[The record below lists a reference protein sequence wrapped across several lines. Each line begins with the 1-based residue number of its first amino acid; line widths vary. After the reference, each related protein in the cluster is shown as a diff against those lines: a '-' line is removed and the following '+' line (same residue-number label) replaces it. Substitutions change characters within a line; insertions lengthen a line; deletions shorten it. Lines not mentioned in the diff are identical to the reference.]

1 MRTNGVRVF
10 ISYRRESGREI
21 ARNIYERLTMLG
33 YSTFFDYDSMR
44 NGMFNHQIYSAIDQ
58 ASDFILILTNGSLER
73 CNNEGDWVRE
83 EIEYALKSKK
93 NIILLA
99 PEGFEGFP
107 EKLPEAMASI
117 KLLNILFL
125 SQNYYEASI
134 QKLTKELMPKPNH
147 FLKWALGGVG
157 LIVLLICFTMFFGAD
172 RSRNET
178 IINNCSAT
186 LYLMRYTDLNLKEN
200 SSFSK
205 EILDMFHY
213 EDSIGSNGSDYYI
226 YPVSK
231 YINYSSGQVTKV
243 VQATSDSLSPFLY
256 HNPVIRLKL
265 KSSQNKTLVFNAAY
279 IEIESYRTDDSP
291 FFRFM
296 MGKKGVELINEGW
309 TYWKSIQINYSWLS
323 EKESFTTYKST
334 EAFGY
339 FEDNIKII
347 PLQEKP
353 FLTGVVELNPNATVK
368 FEWIASEMEN
378 LFNSVSL
385 VSGRNEYRQIKID
398 AKKEKFFKE
407 IEQFNRSLV
416 KGEIDDD
423 FYFRI
428 TSDKSCS
435 FSFRL
440 RLEVLDSS
448 NKQKY
453 LYSNYIHM
461 KYSKPRHGI
470 CFPNE

>member
-1 MRTNGVRVF
+1 MRKKGGRVF
-10 ISYRRESGREI
+10 ISYRREGGREI
-21 ARNIYERLTMLG
+21 ARNIYERLTLLG

-44 NGMFNHQIYSAIDQ
+44 NGMFNQQIYSAIDQ

-73 CNNEGDWVRE
+73 CNNAGDWVRE
-83 EIEYALKSKK
+83 EIEYALRNKK

-107 EKLPEAMASI
+107 QELPESMASI

-134 QKLTKELMPKPNH
+134 QKLMKELMPKPNH
-147 FLKWALGGVG
+147 FLKWVLVGVG
-157 LIVLLICFTMFFGAD
+157 LIVLLSCLTMFFLIN
-172 RSRNET
+172 RKQNEI

-186 LYLMRYTDLNLKEN
+186 LYLMRYSDLNLKEN
-200 SSFSK
+200 NPFSK
-205 EILDMFHY
+205 DILDMFHY
-213 EDSIGSNGSDYYI
+213 EDSIGKNGSDYYI
-226 YPVSK
+226 YPVSR
-231 YINYSSGQVTKV
+231 YINYSSQQIIKV

-291 FFRFM
+291 LFRFVM
-296 MGKKGVELINEGW
+296 DKKGVELINEGW
-309 TYWKSIQINYSWLS
+309 TYWKSIQVNYSWLR
-323 EKESFTTYKST
+323 EQESFTTYKST
-334 EAFGY
+334 ETLGY
-339 FEDNIKII
+339 FEDKIRII
-347 PLQEKP
+347 PLQKSS
-353 FLTGVVELNPNATVK
+353 FLTGEVVLSPNATIK
-368 FEWIASEMEN
+368 FEWIAPKSEN
-378 LFNSVSL
+378 LINTTSL
-385 VSGRNEYRQIKID
+385 VSSRNEYNQLMID
-398 AKKEKFFKE
+398 TKKEKFYKE
-407 IEQFNRSLV
+407 IEDFNRSLV
-416 KGEIDDD
+416 KGEIDDG

-440 RLEVLDSS
+440 RLKVLDSS
-448 NKQKY
+448 NEDKY

-461 KYSKPRHGI
+461 KYSKPRHGV